1 MENISNIKNYSR
13 ADQQPPN
20 QSKYS
25 PRQQQLLSCSQRE
38 ALLPYEQSFLTKSEN
53 AESKS
58 MDARVSAQPIPD
70 SLISSKYSVLD
81 EADMTLVQNQALATY
96 LKSAS
101 PSACKNWLETYGH
114 SCCAILSDTNTT
126 LGTGYLIAPDVIL
139 TSKHILMP
147 LLRSEA
153 RLQSISACFDDNPHS
168 DRKIPFLYA
177 LEDGAQGDSKFD
189 YVIIRLSK
197 SVEMTPIPLLTE
209 QPLGTSV
216 VLHYPQ
222 GQEKQVSMGTFA
234 GVSEYY
240 QFESV
245 YSSLTH
251 HSSSGS
257 SLGRASDGII
267 GWHTAYV
274 KDGLRRGELFGSVK
288 LNKPDSLLAKLLTNP
303 WMLTSL
309 VIYLKKLLIK
319 H

>member
-1 MENISNIKNYSR
+1 
-13 ADQQPPN
+13 
-20 QSKYS
+20 
-25 PRQQQLLSCSQRE
+25 
-38 ALLPYEQSFLTKSEN
+38 
-53 AESKS
+53 
-58 MDARVSAQPIPD
+58 
-70 SLISSKYSVLD
+70 
-81 EADMTLVQNQALATY
+81 
-96 LKSAS
+96 
-101 PSACKNWLETYGH
+101 
-114 SCCAILSDTNTT
+114 
-126 LGTGYLIAPDVIL
+126 
-139 TSKHILMP
+139 
-147 LLRSEA
+147 
-153 RLQSISACFDDNPHS
+153 
-168 DRKIPFLYA
+168 
-177 LEDGAQGDSKFD
+177 
-189 YVIIRLSK
+189 
-197 SVEMTPIPLLTE
+197 MTPIPLLTE

-303 WMLTSL
+303 WMLTSPRHL
-309 VIYLKKLLIK
+309 PQEAVNKTLSEAPSVDLSLELPQIREQEILEGQRLSLGIFVKYLTYR
-319 H
+319 